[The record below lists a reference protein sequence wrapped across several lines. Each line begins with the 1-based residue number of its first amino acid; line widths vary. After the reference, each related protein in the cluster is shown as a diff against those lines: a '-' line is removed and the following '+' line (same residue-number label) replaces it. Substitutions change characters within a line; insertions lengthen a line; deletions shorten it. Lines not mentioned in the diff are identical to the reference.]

1 MQVAIFKGLIR
12 KYWYF
17 YIVLGLVTIID
28 ITMNLSIAWLFGNLT
43 ETAVSRNTT
52 QFLPLLYAGIALILV
67 MGINQYVNGYL
78 KSRVSANVQDELR
91 TRTFRTLLRL
101 PQTYYDNHHSG
112 DLLSRITTD
121 NKTIGGALGHT
132 LIELIKNPLMAL
144 CAFIYLVIIEWRL
157 ALISLLIGPMIL
169 LCGLLLGRSIRERSN
184 ESQQKWGT
192 MTSFVQDV
200 AGASVIFKVFRLEA
214 IFSKKFSTQ
223 SSAVRVQE
231 TKLGV
236 TTSILQSLSNMIGF
250 SAFVLAITYGA
261 YLVAQDIIS
270 IGSLMAFVQ
279 LMNYVIMPFTTFAS
293 TWGELQVS
301 LGAADRIQEV
311 LQQQPEENEKTNLS
325 EAILTDQKEVQ
336 ITLQQVEFAYSD
348 SKILDNFSM
357 EIEHGKFTAVVG
369 ASGSGKSTLF
379 RLLLGF
385 YAPDKGEIRANGVS
399 YTNLNYDEIRGLYA
413 LVPQEPQ
420 LFTGTIREN
429 ILYGNPEATEEEV
442 VEAVIYANA
451 HLFIQQFQDG
461 MDTQVGERGSQL
473 SGGQRQRIAI
483 ARAILKNAPI
493 LLLDEATASLDNES
507 EHLVQDALRKL
518 MIGRTTVAIAH
529 RLSTIQQAD
538 KIVVIHEGSIV
549 ETGTHDELMQ
559 LGGHYYELYRARRDD
574 EILEPA
580 IGVVI

>member
-1 MQVAIFKGLIR
+1 MAVFKGLIR

-17 YIVLGLVTIID
+17 YVVLGLVTVID

-43 ETAVSRNTT
+43 ETAVSRNTAK
-52 QFLPLLYAGIALILV
+52 FLPLLYVGIALILI

-91 TRTFRTLLRL
+91 ALTFRKMLGLS
-101 PQTYYDNHHSG
+101 QAYYDKHHSG

-157 ALISLLIGPMIL
+157 ALISLLIGPTIL
-169 LCGLLLGRSIRERSN
+169 LCGVLLGRSIRERSTV
-184 ESQQKWGT
+184 SQQKWGT

-200 AGASVIFKVFRLEA
+200 AGASIIFKVFRLES
-214 IFSKKFSTQ
+214 IFNQKFSTQ
-223 SSAVRVQE
+223 SRAVREQE
-231 TKLGV
+231 IKLGA

-261 YLVAQDIIS
+261 YLVAEDVIT

-293 TWGELQVS
+293 TWGELQIS

-311 LQQQPEENEKTNLS
+311 LREQPEEVEKRGSLPRSNH
-325 EAILTDQKEVQ
+325 EEKEVR
-336 ITLQQVEFAYSD
+336 ISLEQVDFAYSD
-348 SKILDNFSM
+348 RKVLDQFSI
-357 EIEHGKFTAVVG
+357 EIEHGKFTAIVG

-385 YAPDKGEIRANGVS
+385 YSPDQGDIRMNGVS
-399 YTNLNYDEIRGLYA
+399 YSDMSLHEIRALYA

-420 LFTGTIREN
+420 LFTGSIREN
-429 ILYGNPEATEEEV
+429 ILYGNPEASEEDMR
-442 VEAVIYANA
+442 EAVVHANA
-451 HLFIQQFQDG
+451 HLFIEQFPEG
-461 MDTQVGERGSQL
+461 LDTQVGEKGSQL

-507 EHLVQDALRKL
+507 EHLVQDALRQL
-518 MIGRTTVAIAH
+518 MNGRTTVAIAH

-538 KIVVIHEGSIV
+538 KIVVIHEGRIV
-549 ETGTHDELMQ
+549 ETGTHEDLMQ
-559 LGGHYYELYRARRDD
+559 LCGHYYELYRTRQNNDLIETESIA
-574 EILEPA
+574 
-580 IGVVI
+580 

>member
-1 MQVAIFKGLIR
+1 MAVFKGLIR

-17 YIVLGLVTIID
+17 YVVLGLVTIID

-52 QFLPLLYAGIALILV
+52 RFLPLLYAGIALILI

-91 TRTFRTLLRL
+91 NLTFRKLLGL
-101 PQTYYDNHHSG
+101 PQHYYDKHHSG

-144 CAFIYLVIIEWRL
+144 CAFIYLIIIEWRL
-157 ALISLLIGPMIL
+157 ALISLLIGPTIL
-169 LCGLLLGRSIRERSN
+169 LCGLLLGHSIRERSSV
-184 ESQQKWGT
+184 SQQKWGI

-200 AGASVIFKVFRLEA
+200 AGASIIFKVFRLEN
-214 IFSKKFSTQ
+214 IFNKKFSVQ

-250 SAFVLAITYGA
+250 SAFFLAITYGA
-261 YLVAQDIIS
+261 YLVAEDVIT

-311 LQQQPEENEKTNLS
+311 LKEQPEEDEKPDQLPRG
-325 EAILTDQKEVQ
+325 ILAQKEVHV
-336 ITLQQVEFAYSD
+336 TLHQVDFAYSD
-348 SKILDNFSM
+348 RKVLDHFSM

-385 YAPDKGEIRANGVS
+385 YTPDYGDIRVNGVNYSDLTLHEIRA
-399 YTNLNYDEIRGLYA
+399 LYA

-429 ILYGNPEATEEEV
+429 ILYGNQDASEEDIREAMV
-442 VEAVIYANA
+442 HANA
-451 HLFIQQFQDG
+451 HLFIQQFPEG
-461 MDTQVGERGSQL
+461 LDTQVGEKGSQL

-483 ARAILKNAPI
+483 ARAILKNAPV

-507 EHLVQDALRKL
+507 EHLVQDALRQL
-518 MIGRTTVAIAH
+518 MKGRTTVAIAH

-538 KIVVIHEGSIV
+538 KIVVIHEGRIV
-549 ETGTHDELMQ
+549 ETGTHDDLMQ
-559 LGGHYYELYRARRDD
+559 LCGHYYELYRTRQND
-574 EILEPA
+574 ELIEVESTA
-580 IGVVI
+580 DVS

>member
-1 MQVAIFKGLIR
+1 MAIFKGLIR

>member
-1 MQVAIFKGLIR
+1 
-12 KYWYF
+12 
-17 YIVLGLVTIID
+17 
-28 ITMNLSIAWLFGNLT
+28 
-43 ETAVSRNTT
+43 
-52 QFLPLLYAGIALILV
+52 
-67 MGINQYVNGYL
+67 
-78 KSRVSANVQDELR
+78 
-91 TRTFRTLLRL
+91 
-101 PQTYYDNHHSG
+101 
-112 DLLSRITTD
+112 
-121 NKTIGGALGHT
+121 
-132 LIELIKNPLMAL
+132 
-144 CAFIYLVIIEWRL
+144 
-157 ALISLLIGPMIL
+157 
-169 LCGLLLGRSIRERSN
+169 
-184 ESQQKWGT
+184 
-192 MTSFVQDV
+192 
-200 AGASVIFKVFRLEA
+200 
-214 IFSKKFSTQ
+214 
-223 SSAVRVQE
+223 
-231 TKLGV
+231 
-236 TTSILQSLSNMIGF
+236 
-250 SAFVLAITYGA
+250 
-261 YLVAQDIIS
+261 
-270 IGSLMAFVQ
+270 
-279 LMNYVIMPFTTFAS
+279 MPFTTFAS

>member
-1 MQVAIFKGLIR
+1 MAVFKGLIR

-17 YIVLGLVTIID
+17 YVVLGLVTVID

-43 ETAVSRNTT
+43 ETAVSRNTAK
-52 QFLPLLYAGIALILV
+52 FLPLLYVGIALILI

-91 TRTFRTLLRL
+91 TLTFRKMLGLS
-101 PQTYYDNHHSG
+101 QSYYDKHHSG

-157 ALISLLIGPMIL
+157 ALISLLIGPAIL
-169 LCGLLLGRSIRERSN
+169 LCGVLLGRSIRERSTV
-184 ESQQKWGT
+184 SQQKWGN

-200 AGASVIFKVFRLEA
+200 AGASMIFKVFRLES
-214 IFSKKFSTQ
+214 IFNQKFSTQ
-223 SSAVRVQE
+223 SRAVREQE
-231 TKLGV
+231 IKLGT

-261 YLVAQDIIS
+261 YLVANDVIT

-293 TWGELQVS
+293 TWGELQIS

-311 LQQQPEENEKTNLS
+311 LKEQPEELEQQDSLLRSNQEKKDVHVSL
-325 EAILTDQKEVQ
+325 EQ
-336 ITLQQVEFAYSD
+336 IDFAYSD
-348 SKILDNFSM
+348 RKVLDHLSI
-357 EIEHGKFTAVVG
+357 EIEHGKFTAIVG

-385 YAPDKGEIRANGVS
+385 YNPDQGDIRVNGVS
-399 YTNLNYDEIRGLYA
+399 YSDMSLHEIRALYA

-420 LFTGTIREN
+420 LFTGTLREN
-429 ILYGNPEATEEEV
+429 ILYGNPEASEEDMK
-442 VEAVIYANA
+442 EAVVHANA
-451 HLFIQQFQDG
+451 HLFIEQFPEG
-461 MDTQVGERGSQL
+461 LDTQVGEKGSQL

-483 ARAILKNAPI
+483 ARAILKKAPV

-507 EHLVQDALRKL
+507 EQLVQDALRQL
-518 MIGRTTVAIAH
+518 MNKRTTVAIAH
-529 RLSTIQQAD
+529 RLSTIQHAD
-538 KIVVIHEGSIV
+538 KIVVMHEGKIV
-549 ETGTHDELMQ
+549 ETGTHEELMQ
-559 LGGHYYELYRARRDD
+559 LCGHYYELYRTRQNNELIEEAGS
-574 EILEPA
+574 IA
-580 IGVVI
+580 